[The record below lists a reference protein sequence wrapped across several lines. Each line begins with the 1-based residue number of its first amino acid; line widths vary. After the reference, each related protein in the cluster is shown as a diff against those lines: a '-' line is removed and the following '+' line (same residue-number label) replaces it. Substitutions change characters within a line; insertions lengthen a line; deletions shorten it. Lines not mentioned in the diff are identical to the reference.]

1 MEKIGLVL
9 DSTIY
14 LSDEELSRKDVKV
27 VSLNILEGET
37 VYKETD
43 ITPEFVFEQL
53 DQGKELTTSQPAP
66 EAFVKAYE
74 EFLADGFEKI
84 AVLTISRGLSG
95 TYQSAM
101 LAKEHIDRPEDVH
114 VFDTQNAGFG
124 NELIA
129 LEFLRF
135 VEEEASFEAV
145 VEKTNKVIDR
155 AQLFFTVQNLFSLQK
170 GGRLS
175 RRKALLGTVLRIKP
189 IIRLIEGKLE
199 LVHKERTEIRL
210 FEYITNAIQEDVQEK
225 GTLHVR
231 IVHQKSEA
239 MAKALK
245 DKIKGLYEDAIVRIT
260 DYIGPVFAIHI
271 GKKGLGIAWYLETS

>member
-14 LSDEELSRKDVKV
+14 LSKEELSRKDVKV
-27 VSLNILEGET
+27 VSLNVLEGDNI
-37 VYKETD
+37 YKETE
-43 ITPEFVFEQL
+43 ITPEFIFEEL
-53 DQGKELTTSQPAP
+53 DKGRKLTTSQPAP
-66 EAFVKAYE
+66 DAFSKAYE
-74 EFLADGFEKI
+74 ALFADGVEKI

-101 LAKEHIDRPEDVH
+101 LAKELIDRPQDVH

-135 VEEEASFEAV
+135 KEEESSFEAV
-145 VEKTNKVIDR
+145 IRRTNQVIER
-155 AQLFFTVQNLFSLQK
+155 SQLFFTVQNLFSLQK

-175 RRKALLGTVLRIKP
+175 RKKALLGTVLRIKP
-189 IIRLIEGKLE
+189 IIRLIDGKLE
-199 LVHKERTEIRL
+199 LVHKERTVNKL
-210 FEYITNAIQEDVQEK
+210 FDYILKTMHEDAQEK
-225 GTLHVR
+225 GKLHVR
-231 IVHQKSEA
+231 IVHQKSA
-239 MAKALK
+239 TMAEALK
-245 DKIKGLYEDAIVRIT
+245 EKIKSFYDDAIVRIT

-271 GKKGLGIAWYLETS
+271 GKKGLGITWYLEKA